1 MRGINFI
8 ILDRGDSWLS
18 LEYDRAVSLLYYV
31 FVLKEF
37 WKREE
42 DLFEFEGL
50 LLFFYKML
58 QIAKVEVIVFIIFN
72 TKSN

>member
-58 QIAKVEVIVFIIFN
+58 QIGKAEVIVVIIFN